1 MPATATDAA
10 KLERILSVVEELR
23 IVRASEILLRME
35 CVGPDGEA
43 HAVRF
48 NAQRWSMA
56 LDAMLASLAKAQKR
70 KAGRAAQKKKR
81 RANWS
86 PNNRIKE

>member
-1 MPATATDAA
+1 MTAPIPDPA

-23 IVRASEILLRME
+23 IVRASEVLLRME

-70 KAGRAAQKKKR
+70 KAGRAAQRKKR
-81 RANWS
+81 RARWS
-86 PNNRIKE
+86 SKNRLQE